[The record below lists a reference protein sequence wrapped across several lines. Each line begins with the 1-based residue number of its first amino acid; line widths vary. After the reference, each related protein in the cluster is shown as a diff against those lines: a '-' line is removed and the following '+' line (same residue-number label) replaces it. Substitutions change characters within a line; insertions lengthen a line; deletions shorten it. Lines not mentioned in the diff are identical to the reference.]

1 PPPGPPAPA
10 PTPPPTTSPSAPRY
24 PYKDTKFNWLDIKE
38 WQGDKDVSPSFAS
51 GGFQH
56 DKIEVSTFGKPF
68 NQSPVLRTK
77 RGWSGEKI
85 LFVEWITYPGSDTNI
100 WLLPTSLFSQ
110 FGDSRWP
117 NCGEYDIYE
126 MFNGDAAIGHS
137 GTQNF
142 FYGGGLDT
150 FGQSTTHI
158 ASTHCFAPFF
168 VQQPSVGSQAAQWP
182 VRYHNKISMAVVFG
196 RDGNGLFIQQ
206 ILDPTI
212 VDGADGTADIQG
224 GTPADKMY
232 NNANTYWGV
241 KPEGACAAGHDPNGG
256 YPFFGEFRLVFQ
268 EQFHGKFDITNIR
281 VLAK

>member
-1 PPPGPPAPA
+1 
-10 PTPPPTTSPSAPRY
+10 PRY
-24 PYKDTKFNWLDIKE
+24 PYKDTKFDWLNIKE
-38 WQGDKDVSPSFAS
+38 WQGDNDKDPSFAS

-68 NQSPVLRTK
+68 NKSPVLRTK

-85 LFVEWITYPGSDTNI
+85 LFVEWITYFGSDTNI
-100 WLLPTSLFSQ
+100 WLLPTSLSSQ

-137 GTQNF
+137 GTVNL

-158 ASTHCFAPFF
+158 ASKDCYAPYFLKK
-168 VQQPSVGSQAAQWP
+168 PSVGSQAAQWP

-196 RDGNGLFIQQ
+196 RDDNGLFIQQ

-212 VDGADGTADIQG
+212 VDGADGTAKIEG
-224 GTPADKMY
+224 GTSADKMY

-241 KPEGACAAGHDPNGG
+241 KPEGNCAAGHDPNGG

-268 EQFHGKFDITNIR
+268 EQFHGKFEITNIR